1 MIDQSGDR
9 RVALVTGANRGI
21 GSGIAVR
28 LAREGFAVGV
38 AYRHPTRSSLDVV
51 DQILREGNSA
61 YPLRL
66 DVTDSRAIDKA
77 YEELTAELGHPSV
90 LINNAAVSQEK
101 PYLEITDDDWAKMLT
116 TNLMGS
122 VWLTKKFLPVLIQK
136 KWGRIV
142 NIVSIGGQWGGLNQI
157 HYAVSKS
164 ALIGL
169 TQSLAKTF
177 SHTGVTVNAVSP
189 GLIET
194 EMSRDE
200 LSRKDGEEKL
210 RLIPSGRIGKVE
222 DVASA
227 VAFLCSEEAG
237 YITGQTLNVNGG
249 MYFG

>member
-1 MIDQSGDR
+1 MVDHNSAR
-9 RVALVTGANRGI
+9 KVALVTGANRGI

-38 AYRHPTRSSLDVV
+38 AYRNPAKSSLDVV
-51 DQILREGNSA
+51 NEIIREGYSA
-61 YPLRL
+61 FPIRL
-66 DVTDSRAIDKA
+66 DVTDRQSIEGA
-77 YEELTAELGHPSV
+77 YEELQAEFGEPSV
-90 LINNAAVSQEK
+90 LVNNAALSQEK
-101 PYLEITDDDWAKMLT
+101 PYLEITNNDWTQMLT
-116 TNLMGS
+116 TNLMGP
-122 VWLTKKFLPVLIQK
+122 VWLTNRFLPTLIKK

-142 NIVSIGGQWGGLNQI
+142 NIVSIGGQWGGKNQI
-157 HYAVSKS
+157 HYAVSKA
-164 ALIGL
+164 ALISL

-189 GLIET
+189 GLVDT
-194 EMSRDE
+194 EMSRNE
-200 LSRKDGEEKL
+200 LAREDGEEKL
-210 RLIPSGRIGKVE
+210 RLIPSGRTGKVE

>member
-1 MIDQSGDR
+1 M
-9 RVALVTGANRGI
+9 TGANRGI